1 MMPGNEEYQRV
12 INFIMPK
19 WDSDH
24 VDVEFRNMGILG
36 MQRTGKTTLAI
47 TIAND
52 LKRRFSDLVVL
63 YGYWLHQ
70 IIPRARE
77 DNVLRGTR
85 HVLIILDDATAF
97 QGVDKATLEKLQRE
111 LKFYWR
117 IAHELKK
124 AGVEQYTTKV
134 SMLYLYHSYMMVS
147 KFMRNAHVIAVKS
160 IMPKFQQ
167 WEREDVTLRWF
178 SAALLKELT
187 RMRFSNNE
195 DEVLSALN
203 KAITVWFDG
212 HSGVLKYHAVK
223 HPPGDYYDYTFLED
237 VDEMSKDEKAKC
249 KEYKRLVKTLKKAVA
264 RLLAETGL
272 PVKRDRTKYLRVK
285 TNGHWISLG
294 PIADL
299 VFQQDKRGES
309 G

>member
-1 MMPGNEEYQRV
+1 MPGNEEYQRV
-12 INFIMPK
+12 ISFIMPK

-52 LKRRFSDLVVL
+52 LKRKYPNMVTL

-70 IIPRARE
+70 VIPRAAE
-77 DNVLRGTR
+77 DRVLRDTSE
-85 HVLIILDDATAF
+85 VLIILDDATAF
-97 QGVDKATLEKLQRE
+97 QPVDRQTMEKIQAE

-124 AGVEQYTTKV
+124 AGMRQYTAKV
-134 SMLYLYHSYMMVS
+134 TMLYLYHSYMMVS
-147 KFMRNAHVIAVKS
+147 KFMRNAQIIAVKS

-167 WEREDVTLRWF
+167 WEREDITLRWF

-187 RMRFSNNE
+187 RMRFSNNI

-203 KAITVWFDG
+203 KAITVWFTG
-212 HSGVLKYHAVK
+212 RSGIIKFNAIK
-223 HPPGDYYDYTFLED
+223 HPPRDFHDYTFLE
-237 VDEMSKDEKAKC
+237 EAKDENNEC
-249 KEYKRLVKTLKKAVA
+249 KDNKRAVRALKKAVI

-272 PVKRDRTKYLRVK
+272 PVKLDKGKYLRVR
-285 TNGHWISLG
+285 TNGRWVSLG

-299 VFQQDKRGES
+299 INYKRKR
-309 G
+309 